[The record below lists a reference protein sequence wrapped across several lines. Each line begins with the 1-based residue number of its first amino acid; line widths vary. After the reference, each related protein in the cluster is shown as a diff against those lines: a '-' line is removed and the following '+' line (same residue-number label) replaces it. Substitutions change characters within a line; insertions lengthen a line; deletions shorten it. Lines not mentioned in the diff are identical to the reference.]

1 MAYKLVNKTNGMEN
15 TKHQTEPML
24 TLEDFAN
31 EALYLDYLENHRN
44 FAKEMFKDNLKL
56 AKSGKIFSCDK
67 WEQVE
72 EILECFDNNDEWI
85 IEELNAMFYV
95 NTNPSNTRQLNTY
108 KRFKQALLK
117 GEIVDIEDDR

>member
-24 TLEDFAN
+24 KPEDFAN
-31 EALYLDYLENHRN
+31 EALYLDYLDSHRN
-44 FAKEMFKDNLKL
+44 FAKEIFKDNIQL
-56 AKSGKIFSCDK
+56 AKQGKIFSCSK

-72 EILECFDNNDEWI
+72 EILECFDNNEEWT
-85 IEELNAMFYV
+85 IEEIGSMFYV

-108 KRFKQALLK
+108 KKFKQALLK
-117 GEIVDIEDDR
+117 GAIVDIED